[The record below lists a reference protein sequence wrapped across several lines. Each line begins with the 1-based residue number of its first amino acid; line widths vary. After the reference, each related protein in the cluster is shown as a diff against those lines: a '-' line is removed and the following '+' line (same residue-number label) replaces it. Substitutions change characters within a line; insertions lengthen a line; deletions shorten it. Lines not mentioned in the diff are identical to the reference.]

1 MEVKEAGYVGEI
13 YRISGPL
20 VVAEGLKARMYD
32 LCKVG
37 EEGLMGEVVGL
48 VGQKVL
54 IQVYEDTEGVKPGDR
69 VENTGM
75 PLSVELGPAD
85 KKHLRWCAETPARA

>member
-37 EEGLMGEVVGL
+37 EEG
-48 VGQKVL
+48 
-54 IQVYEDTEGVKPGDR
+54 
-69 VENTGM
+69 
-75 PLSVELGPAD
+75 
-85 KKHLRWCAETPARA
+85 